1 MTVEE
6 GFVFDPTIHPDG
18 DLITYSARVDGT
30 DRLFFRSTSG
40 GPPTPVASNFD
51 RPQIRAEYS
60 PDGSRLLF
68 KSYNSIYLVDA
79 PRGVPTPLFVGG
91 SGGFLRTA
99 TWSPDGKSV
108 AMTKGDTLIVV
119 DVQTRTYDVLGVSVH
134 PHSPAW
140 SPDGKRIAV
149 VLDGRDQLSPFSA
162 GSTSKT
168 GISIYS
174 IDGSEPQILLD
185 DEHQNLSPIW
195 TPDGKKLLFTS
206 DRGGG
211 HDIWSINVSG
221 PPELNRITTGFDFF
235 VIGLSEDGRR
245 LVANENYVS
254 AQNLHKVSHLSAE
267 TSVWSDALPVTTG
280 EQIVESVA
288 VSPDERWIAYGSN
301 ISGDVNI
308 FMMPLPEGSAVQVTS
323 DPAFDF
329 VSGWSPDSKS
339 ILFYSLRNGTR
350 DVFSADI
357 NDLSIQ
363 SIYQRDDDLWF
374 PSMSSDGQ
382 FIGFA
387 SGTIPRDYEI
397 IRRGEDGSWGDP
409 KIVATNVHTINAF
422 SPKGNMLALIY
433 QGGGFAIVDVS
444 VEPPRELHQIPDA
457 GAVAPVWSPDGNTLF
472 AAGNDVDGWGLA
484 ALEVKTGEIRKIFS
498 GGVTGR
504 GSLTFAAD
512 NEFLYFTKLEQTTN
526 IWVLDLV
533 YE

>member
-1 MTVEE
+1 
-6 GFVFDPTIHPDG
+6 
-18 DLITYSARVDGT
+18 
-30 DRLFFRSTSG
+30 
-40 GPPTPVASNFD
+40 
-51 RPQIRAEYS
+51 
-60 PDGSRLLF
+60 
-68 KSYNSIYLVDA
+68 
-79 PRGVPTPLFVGG
+79 
-91 SGGFLRTA
+91 
-99 TWSPDGKSV
+99 
-108 AMTKGDTLIVV
+108 
-119 DVQTRTYDVLGVSVH
+119 
-134 PHSPAW
+134 
-140 SPDGKRIAV
+140 
-149 VLDGRDQLSPFSA
+149 
-162 GSTSKT
+162 
-168 GISIYS
+168 
-174 IDGSEPQILLD
+174 
-185 DEHQNLSPIW
+185 
-195 TPDGKKLLFTS
+195 
-206 DRGGG
+206 
-211 HDIWSINVSG
+211 VSG

-235 VIGLSEDGRR
+235 VIGLSADGRR

-280 EQIVESVA
+280 EQIVETVA
-288 VSPDERWIAYGSN
+288 ISPDGRWIAYGSN

-308 FMMPLPEGSAVQVTS
+308 FMMPLPEGSAVQVTT

-350 DVFSADI
+350 DVFLADI

-409 KIVATNVHTINAF
+409 KIVATNVHTANAF
-422 SPKGNMLALIY
+422 SPKGNMLVLIY
-433 QGGGFAIVDVS
+433 QGGGVAIVDIS
-444 VEPPRELHQIPDA
+444 VEPPREVFQSPL
-457 GAVAPVWSPDGNTLF
+457 AVAAPVWSPVGNTVF
-472 AAGNDVDGWGLA
+472 VRGNDADGWGLW
-484 ALEVKTGEIRKIFS
+484 ALEVKTGEFRKIFS
-498 GGVTGR
+498 GGVTVR